1 MFDCLC
7 SIAVVPRLPWRDSAC
22 ICCGRKNGAEI
33 KTENWASNGGCMELP
48 TGKEPRQSRAGS
60 DKWLA
65 AFPWKYGQVCPIA
78 RDSEC
83 TGGIL
88 FILSGLQAPLGTPKT
103 SWGMWKTMSVGPLLN
118 PEQLTPTKWLSCC
131 VSIVLFTTTIS
142 KISPLFLLQ
151 KDILIHHFLWPG
163 DQEHLSTSQ
172 SINNIIFMPKI
183 VPLFSCI
190 THLDKGAYNSS
201 SRTNIRIVITE
212 WLGGSNRIR
221 PTSIVD
227 DEWQRESQTKAGRIR
242 RECHRRTITRGL

>member
-1 MFDCLC
+1 MIGCLSMEVRSGMSNC
-7 SIAVVPRLPWRDSAC
+7 EGLRVHGRDFIYSVWFTRPL
-22 ICCGRKNGAEI
+22 GNSQDELGDV
-33 KTENWASNGGCMELP
+33 ENNVCRTSP
-48 TGKEPRQSRAGS
+48 EPR
-60 DKWLA
+60 KWL
-65 AFPWKYGQVCPIA
+65 
-78 RDSEC
+78 
-83 TGGIL
+83 
-88 FILSGLQAPLGTPKT
+88 
-103 SWGMWKTMSVGPLLN
+103 N
-118 PEQLTPTKWLSCC
+118 CC

-212 WLGGSNRIR
+212 WLGGRNRIR

-227 DEWQRESQTKAGRIR
+227 DE
-242 RECHRRTITRGL
+242 